1 MKYKKTNA
9 FVINKI
15 SVMLLVLA
23 LCMSLVMPMAG
34 INVYAGNE
42 DKSVAAEEIQKDAD
56 AKESTKESDTEKTGT
71 DTSGSEKKA
80 KTAKIQTTITGYQTS
95 YNKRY
100 NQDLLIEADIT
111 PADGR
116 DVQLQRYNS
125 EEDNWTTILTASP
138 APDPVTEPE
147 ENSEETAAQAEVTEQ
162 AAGSGEAETAAA
174 DTASAA
180 GAAENVADTGVA
192 LSNDP
197 ATLTE
202 EDGVAHVTFNIP
214 QEERQKTTSTWRIH
228 INGTKKGSGLQ
239 GGHRGGIQFGSER
252 LREAP
257 VTVNPAVVV
266 DQHAGVEAHDTF
278 GFIGIILAPIAG
290 LERAVRTGALGYQRI
305 AFPPHIVGIKV
316 VSLRSV
322 GIDDQTYVRGIQDI
336 EEAFFVER
344 LSVAVCV
351 DTEDDA
357 VIAPVLQIIDRSRPD
372 YLVPAAIHGT
382 LDIVRS
388 VDIDALLPGMVRIF
402 KNIGFA
408 VRNVLP

>member
-56 AKESTKESDTEKTGT
+56 AKESTKEADTEKTGT

-162 AAGSGEAETAAA
+162 AAGSGAAETAAA

-180 GAAENVADTGVA
+180 A
-192 LSNDP
+192 
-197 ATLTE
+197 
-202 EDGVAHVTFNIP
+202 F
-214 QEERQKTTSTWRIH
+214 
-228 INGTKKGSGLQ
+228 
-239 GGHRGGIQFGSER
+239 
-252 LREAP
+252 AP
-257 VTVNPAVVV
+257 C
-266 DQHAGVEAHDTF
+266 G
-278 GFIGIILAPIAG
+278 
-290 LERAVRTGALGYQRI
+290 
-305 AFPPHIVGIKV
+305 
-316 VSLRSV
+316 
-322 GIDDQTYVRGIQDI
+322 
-336 EEAFFVER
+336 
-344 LSVAVCV
+344 
-351 DTEDDA
+351 
-357 VIAPVLQIIDRSRPD
+357 
-372 YLVPAAIHGT
+372 
-382 LDIVRS
+382 
-388 VDIDALLPGMVRIF
+388 
-402 KNIGFA
+402 
-408 VRNVLP
+408 